1 MAVEK
6 MSLAKALNE
15 SLRKALDTDPKVL
28 IMGEDVGKLGGVF
41 RITDG
46 LQKDFGEGRVIDTP
60 LAESGIVGTAI
71 GLALRGYRP
80 IVEIQ
85 FDGFVFPAYDQ
96 IVTQLAKM
104 HARALGKV
112 KMPVVIRIPYGGG
125 IGAVEHHSES
135 PEALFAHVAGLKVV
149 SPSNASDAYWMMQ
162 QAVQSDDPIIFF
174 EPKRRYWDK
183 GELDTESIPGPLHK
197 AAVAREGSDL
207 TLVAYGPMVKVC
219 LEAAAAA
226 QEEGKSVEV
235 LDLRS
240 MSPIDFDAV
249 QASVEKTG
257 LLVVV
262 HEAPVFY
269 GSGAEIAA
277 RITER
282 CFYHLEAPVLR
293 VGGYHAPT
301 RRPGWRT
308 STCRVSTGCSMPST
322 ARWRTEERVVTTMTE
337 TSARFREFKM
347 PDVGEGLTEAEIL
360 KWFVQPGDTV
370 TDGQVVCE
378 VETAKA
384 AVELPIPFDGV
395 VHELRFPEG
404 TTVDVGEVI
413 IAVDVAPGSGDAPAE
428 PEPVQEAV
436 AEPAAEEAPK
446 GRQPVLVGY
455 GVAESSTK
463 RRARKGAEIPGP
475 AAAAAQAEINGHR
488 AKVAESRP
496 LAKPPVRKLAKDLG
510 IDLAT
515 VTPTGEGGVITRE
528 DVHAAAAP
536 APAEAPVRAEE
547 AVAAPA
553 PVEAVAPV
561 GRETRIP
568 VKGVRKAIAQAM
580 VGSAFTAPHVTE
592 FVTVDVTRTMKLV
605 AELKEDKDMAGVRVN
620 PLLVIAKALLVA
632 IKRNPAVNAAWDEAN
647 QEIVQK
653 HYVNLGIAAATPRG
667 LIVPNIKD
675 AHDKTLPELGAA
687 LADLVSTAREGKTS
701 PAAMAGGTVTI
712 TNVGVFG
719 VDTGT
724 PILNPGES
732 AILAVG
738 AIKLQP
744 WVHKGKVKPR
754 QVTTLALSFD
764 HRLVDGELGSKV
776 LADVAAILEQPKRL
790 ITWG

>member
-1 MAVEK
+1 
-6 MSLAKALNE
+6 
-15 SLRKALDTDPKVL
+15 
-28 IMGEDVGKLGGVF
+28 
-41 RITDG
+41 
-46 LQKDFGEGRVIDTP
+46 
-60 LAESGIVGTAI
+60 
-71 GLALRGYRP
+71 
-80 IVEIQ
+80 
-85 FDGFVFPAYDQ
+85 
-96 IVTQLAKM
+96 
-104 HARALGKV
+104 
-112 KMPVVIRIPYGGG
+112 
-125 IGAVEHHSES
+125 
-135 PEALFAHVAGLKVV
+135 
-149 SPSNASDAYWMMQ
+149 
-162 QAVQSDDPIIFF
+162 
-174 EPKRRYWDK
+174 
-183 GELDTESIPGPLHK
+183 
-197 AAVAREGSDL
+197 
-207 TLVAYGPMVKVC
+207 
-219 LEAAAAA
+219 
-226 QEEGKSVEV
+226 
-235 LDLRS
+235 
-240 MSPIDFDAV
+240 
-249 QASVEKTG
+249 
-257 LLVVV
+257 
-262 HEAPVFY
+262 
-269 GSGAEIAA
+269 
-277 RITER
+277 
-282 CFYHLEAPVLR
+282 
-293 VGGYHAPT
+293 
-301 RRPGWRT
+301 
-308 STCRVSTGCSMPST
+308 
-322 ARWRTEERVVTTMTE
+322 MTE

-404 TTVDVGEVI
+404 TTVDVGQVI
-413 IAVDVAPGSGDAPAE
+413 IAIDVAPGSGDAPA
-428 PEPVQEAV
+428 PAPAAAAPVQEPV
-436 AEPAAEEAPK
+436 ETPEAEAEPK
-446 GRQPVLVGY
+446 GRTPVLVGY

-463 RRARKGAEIPGP
+463 RRPRKGASAAPEAAAVAAAVQAELNGHAAP
-475 AAAAAQAEINGHR
+475 AAAAPAPVVPAQGGAQGG
-488 AKVAESRP
+488 RP

-515 VTPTGEGGVITRE
+515 VVPTGKDGIITRE

-536 APAEAPVRAEE
+536 ATAPA
-547 AVAAPA
+547 AAPA
-553 PVEAVAPV
+553 PVPAAPAPAVAEAPAV
-561 GRETRIP
+561 VSGSARETRIP

-620 PLLVIAKALLVA
+620 PLLIIAKALLVA
-632 IKRNPAVNAAWDEAN
+632 IKRNPEVNAAWDEAN

-675 AHDKTLPELGAA
+675 AHDQTLPQLAASLGELVA
-687 LADLVSTAREGKTS
+687 TARDGKTS

-790 ITWG
+790 ITWA

>member
-1 MAVEK
+1 M
-6 MSLAKALNE
+6 
-15 SLRKALDTDPKVL
+15 
-28 IMGEDVGKLGGVF
+28 
-41 RITDG
+41 
-46 LQKDFGEGRVIDTP
+46 
-60 LAESGIVGTAI
+60 
-71 GLALRGYRP
+71 
-80 IVEIQ
+80 
-85 FDGFVFPAYDQ
+85 
-96 IVTQLAKM
+96 
-104 HARALGKV
+104 
-112 KMPVVIRIPYGGG
+112 
-125 IGAVEHHSES
+125 
-135 PEALFAHVAGLKVV
+135 
-149 SPSNASDAYWMMQ
+149 
-162 QAVQSDDPIIFF
+162 
-174 EPKRRYWDK
+174 
-183 GELDTESIPGPLHK
+183 
-197 AAVAREGSDL
+197 
-207 TLVAYGPMVKVC
+207 
-219 LEAAAAA
+219 
-226 QEEGKSVEV
+226 
-235 LDLRS
+235 
-240 MSPIDFDAV
+240 
-249 QASVEKTG
+249 
-257 LLVVV
+257 
-262 HEAPVFY
+262 
-269 GSGAEIAA
+269 
-277 RITER
+277 
-282 CFYHLEAPVLR
+282 
-293 VGGYHAPT
+293 
-301 RRPGWRT
+301 
-308 STCRVSTGCSMPST
+308 
-322 ARWRTEERVVTTMTE
+322 TTMTE

-413 IAVDVAPGSGDAPAE
+413 IAVDVAPGSGDAPSA
-428 PEPVQEAV
+428 PEPVQEPV
-436 AEPAAEEAPK
+436 AEPEPEAPK

-455 GVAESSTK
+455 GVAETSTK
-463 RRARKGAEIPGP
+463 RRARKGVEIPGP
-475 AAAAAQAEINGHR
+475 AAAAIQAEMNGH
-488 AKVAESRP
+488 AAPVAPTVPETRP

-536 APAEAPVRAEE
+536 APAEAPAQ
-547 AVAAPA
+547 AVAPAVAPA
-553 PVEAVAPV
+553 PAAVSVDAA

-592 FVTVDVTRTMKLV
+592 FVTLDVTRTMKLV

-620 PLLVIAKALLVA
+620 PLLIIAKALLVA
-632 IKRNPAVNAAWDEAN
+632 IKRHPEVNATWDEAN

-675 AHDKTLPELGAA
+675 AHDKTLPELGQA
-687 LADLVSTAREGKTS
+687 LSDLVTTARDGKTS

-724 PILNPGES
+724 PILNQGES

>member
-1 MAVEK
+1 M
-6 MSLAKALNE
+6 
-15 SLRKALDTDPKVL
+15 
-28 IMGEDVGKLGGVF
+28 
-41 RITDG
+41 
-46 LQKDFGEGRVIDTP
+46 
-60 LAESGIVGTAI
+60 
-71 GLALRGYRP
+71 
-80 IVEIQ
+80 
-85 FDGFVFPAYDQ
+85 
-96 IVTQLAKM
+96 
-104 HARALGKV
+104 
-112 KMPVVIRIPYGGG
+112 
-125 IGAVEHHSES
+125 
-135 PEALFAHVAGLKVV
+135 
-149 SPSNASDAYWMMQ
+149 
-162 QAVQSDDPIIFF
+162 
-174 EPKRRYWDK
+174 
-183 GELDTESIPGPLHK
+183 
-197 AAVAREGSDL
+197 
-207 TLVAYGPMVKVC
+207 
-219 LEAAAAA
+219 
-226 QEEGKSVEV
+226 
-235 LDLRS
+235 
-240 MSPIDFDAV
+240 
-249 QASVEKTG
+249 
-257 LLVVV
+257 
-262 HEAPVFY
+262 
-269 GSGAEIAA
+269 
-277 RITER
+277 
-282 CFYHLEAPVLR
+282 
-293 VGGYHAPT
+293 
-301 RRPGWRT
+301 
-308 STCRVSTGCSMPST
+308 
-322 ARWRTEERVVTTMTE
+322 TTMTE

-404 TTVDVGEVI
+404 TTVDVGQVI
-413 IAVDVAPGSGDAPAE
+413 IAIDVAPGSGDAPA
-428 PEPVQEAV
+428 PAAAPAQEPVEA
-436 AEPAAEEAPK
+436 APADSGDAPK
-446 GRQPVLVGY
+446 GRTPVLVGY

-463 RRARKGAEIPGP
+463 RRPRKGASAAPEAAAVAAAVQAELNGHAAP
-475 AAAAAQAEINGHR
+475 AAPAAPAPAVPAQGGAPDGG
-488 AKVAESRP
+488 RP

-515 VTPTGEGGVITRE
+515 VVPTGKDGIITRE

-536 APAEAPVRAEE
+536 AVAPGTAPVPS
-547 AVAAPA
+547 APA
-553 PVEAVAPV
+553 PVSAEAPAAAVPASA
-561 GRETRIP
+561 RETRIP

-620 PLLVIAKALLVA
+620 PLLIIAKALLVA
-632 IKRNPAVNAAWDEAN
+632 IKRNPEVNAAWDEAN

-675 AHDKTLPELGAA
+675 AHDKTLPQLAAA
-687 LADLVSTAREGKTS
+687 LGELVTTARDGKTS

-790 ITWG
+790 ITWA